1 MTVAANTPPAT
12 PEAAPVKPTAG
23 DGACALTVSEES
35 LSLQASGGSAAVAV
49 GLGGAGDLTK
59 VSARTPNWA
68 DIVILAEPRRPEDDA
83 AAQQRYTI
91 SSVSGKPGRYT
102 VTFTSP
108 CGKRDVQ
115 VEVK

>member
-1 MTVAANTPPAT
+1 V
-12 PEAAPVKPTAG
+12 
-23 DGACALTVSEES
+23 CALTVSES
-35 LSLQASGGSAAVAV
+35 ALNLQAGGGSAVVAV
-49 GLGGAGDLTK
+49 GLGGAGDLSK

-68 DIVILAEPRRPEDDA
+68 DILILAEPRKPEDDA
-83 AAQQRYTI
+83 SAQRYSI